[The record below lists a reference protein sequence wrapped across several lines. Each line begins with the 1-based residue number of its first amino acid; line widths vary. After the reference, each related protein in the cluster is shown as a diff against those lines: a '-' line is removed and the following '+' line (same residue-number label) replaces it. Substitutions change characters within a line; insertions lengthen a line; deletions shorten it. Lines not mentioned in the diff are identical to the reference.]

1 MNTSPTT
8 RQPFHGPSLLFV
20 CAVVLTLFGAS
31 APGGEIY
38 RSVDSKGQTI
48 YADKPTTPSAVRV
61 SVPTAPGISDT
72 DRARIAAEQEEI
84 AKTESERALTTEAER
99 QAKAAQTLAR
109 QAELERCRRARDRY
123 LMFKESGR
131 IYRRD
136 EQGRRVYYSSAEID
150 SERGAA
156 RKSMDDIC
164 RQ

>member
-1 MNTSPTT
+1 MNTSPT
-8 RQPFHGPSLLFV
+8 RHPFLGHSLLSV
-20 CAVVLTLFGAS
+20 GAIALTLFGA
-31 APGGEIY
+31 AAHGGEIY
-38 RSVDSKGQTI
+38 RSVDSKGQAI
-48 YADKPTTPSAVRV
+48 YADKPATPAAVRV
-61 SVPTAPGISDT
+61 PVPTAPGISDA
-72 DRARIAAEQEEI
+72 DRDRIAAEQEET

-99 QAKAAQTLAR
+99 LAKAAQTQAR

-150 SERGAA
+150 SEREAA
-156 RKSMDDIC
+156 RKSMDEIC